1 MKDWKL
7 PDVSAAGMI
16 SRNNQKGLSLSL
28 VNETENLKELFDTS
42 KTPII
47 KLEFEAE
54 KEIKERPKDEVFME
68 GNEEDLVN
76 VRTHSEE
83 DNPLPIGDETKVQA
97 LVCVQKRKSEKIF
110 KCVKCEI
117 CLKVFTHNGAL
128 FNNKKRH
135 KVNSSKCEYCLK
147 VFRNTL
153 KLHRHIKVARNMTVC
168 FVKIVLFIS

>member
-16 SRNNQKGLSLSL
+16 SRNNQKGLSLSQ

-68 GNEEDLVN
+68 
-76 VRTHSEE
+76 R
-83 DNPLPIGDETKVQA
+83 
-97 LVCVQKRKSEKIF
+97 

-128 FNNKKRH
+128 FNHKKRH
-135 KVNSSKCEYCLK
+135 MVNSSKCEYCLK

-153 KLHRHIKVARNMTVC
+153 KLHRHIWDVHQSATKHDC
-168 FVKIVLFIS
+168 LFCKKLFYSFHDLKEHIKNCDESTRKKG

>member
-1 MKDWKL
+1 MHKPLESDLNFSKTL
-7 PDVSAAGMI
+7 LQCSNVTVSCVKY
-16 SRNNQKGLSLSL
+16 QSLSQ

-68 GNEEDLVN
+68 
-76 VRTHSEE
+76 R
-83 DNPLPIGDETKVQA
+83 
-97 LVCVQKRKSEKIF
+97 

-128 FNNKKRH
+128 FNHKKRH

-153 KLHRHIKVARNMTVC
+153 KLHRHIWDVHQSGTKHDC
-168 FVKIVLFIS
+168 LFCKKLFYSFHDLKDHIKNCDESTRKKG

>member
-1 MKDWKL
+1 MKIGFNFLTIMEDWKS

-16 SRNNQKGLSLSL
+16 SRNNQKCPSLSQ

-47 KLEFEAE
+47 KLELEAE

-68 GNEEDLVN
+68 
-76 VRTHSEE
+76 R
-83 DNPLPIGDETKVQA
+83 
-97 LVCVQKRKSEKIF
+97 

-128 FNNKKRH
+128 FNHKKRH

-147 VFRNTL
+147 VFPNTI
-153 KLHRHIKVARNMTVC
+153 KLHSHIWKVHQFATKHDC
-168 FVKIVLFIS
+168 LFCKKSYQSFDDLKEHMKNCDESTRFLLDI